1 MGLGSDVNR
10 KSGDRKTGT
19 GTSAARDERRRALD
33 ARSCPRFSHVNGH
46 PARGFALLE
55 ATAALFVIAVGL
67 FGVIQMFQYGVGTL
81 HTIQEHSIASRSL
94 QNEVE
99 SLRGLPF
106 DRLEPGTRLDFISGT
121 PEMARLLKVSAWVDI
136 QDREE
141 APGQLVQ
148 VTVSLRWTGEHGRR
162 IKRSVTTLIA
172 RKDSL

>member
-1 MGLGSDVNR
+1 MQSDAHVNR
-10 KSGDRKTGT
+10 
-19 GTSAARDERRRALD
+19 
-33 ARSCPRFSHVNGH
+33 H

-55 ATAALFVIAVGL
+55 ATAALFVVAVGL

-81 HTIQEHSIASRSL
+81 HTIQEHTIASRSL

-106 DRLEPGTRLDFISGT
+106 DSLEPGRRLDFISAT
-121 PEMARLLKVSAWVDI
+121 PEMARLLKASAWVEI
-136 QDREE
+136 HDREE
-141 APGQLVQ
+141 ALGQLRQ

-172 RKDSL
+172 RKDSP